1 MPHIPPPLP
10 WKQFSEPDAGA
21 EYLVVLTYLP
31 VKRPLRLPRFLAYV
45 RKIQRQLNAAPA
57 GLVGY
62 SLLAKPQRSRYCY
75 SLLAKPQRS
84 RYWTL
89 SAWADAA
96 ALAAFIAESPHRDAM
111 SGLRTALP
119 GFRTTR
125 WTVPGGELPPTWD
138 DALARR

>member
-10 WKQFSEPDAGA
+10 WKQFSEPDADA

-31 VKRPLRLPRFLAYV
+31 VKRLLRLPRFLAYV
-45 RKIQRQLNAAPA
+45 RKIQRQLDAAPA

-62 SLLAKPQRSRYCY
+62 SLLAKPH
-75 SLLAKPQRS
+75 RS

-96 ALAAFIAESPHRDAM
+96 ALAGFMGESPHRDAM
-111 SGLRTALP
+111 SGLRAALP

-138 DALARR
+138 DALARK

>member
-31 VKRPLRLPRFLAYV
+31 VKQPLRLPRFLAYV
-45 RKIQRQLNAAPA
+45 RKIQRQLNAAPT
-57 GLVGY
+57 GLVG
-62 SLLAKPQRSRYCY
+62 Y

-138 DALARR
+138 DVLARR

>member
-10 WKQFSEPDAGA
+10 WKQFTEPNPDA

-31 VKRPLRLPRFLAYV
+31 VNRLLRLPRFLAYV
-45 RKIQRQLNAAPA
+45 RKIQGQLNAAPA

-62 SLLAKPQRSRYCY
+62 SLLAKPH
-75 SLLAKPQRS
+75 RS

-96 ALAAFIAESPHRDAM
+96 ALAAFMSESPHRDAM
-111 SGLRTALP
+111 TGLHTALP
-119 GFRTTR
+119 GFQTNR
-125 WTVPGGELPPTWD
+125 WIVQGGELPPTWE